1 MKKELIFQPIEVD
14 ENTSLKMEES
24 ICDKISWTAEMP
36 QGELEKLKK
45 VCKPVAVDSELSI
58 WVLDSEKVNFIQ

>member
-45 VCKPVAVDSELSI
+45 VCKPVAVDAELSI
-58 WVLDSEKVNFIQ
+58 WVLDSKKVNFIQ